1 MVFTTICVNKRLR
14 ERQQQQQLRYES
26 NFINSIRSIS
36 TRRTYE
42 FRFNKYR
49 EFASDKLLLADSR
62 LIENQIIDFIFSL
75 KKRGLRQGSLNGY
88 LSAITHFYVMNDIM
102 LNRKKITKFINMDER
117 NKRNQNQGYT
127 TEQIQKLLDICDER
141 TKVIILIYASTGIR
155 LAALPALKIGDLER
169 INDPDLDLKLF
180 KIRVYPG
187 YKEEYI
193 TFCTPECSK
202 VIDSYLEYRK
212 RSGEELKDD
221 APLIREQFSSDASDL
236 FRVKNPKHITTDTIA
251 KMLRLKI
258 IQAGRK
264 VDHLVDGKNE
274 GFKYRKDIP
283 LIHGFRKF
291 FNTALMNADVH
302 PSFKKLLMGH
312 SVQLDEVY
320 YDKGSDKS
328 RAKLLEEYSKAID
341 ALTIN
346 EENRLR
352 KKVEELT
359 PKSDELEAMKA
370 ELRDRRE
377 QSERLGLA
385 VDKLMAQYNKTRR
398 DRKRATRISIHKN
411 KPLRYT
417 A

>member
-1 MVFTTICVNKRLR
+1 VSRRQR
-14 ERQQQQQLRYES
+14 ERQQQQQQLRYES
-26 NFINSIRSIS
+26 NFINSIGSIS

-49 EFASDKLLLADSR
+49 EFASDKLLLSDPR

-88 LSAITHFYVMNDIM
+88 LSAIIHFYVMNDVV
-102 LNRKKITKFINMDER
+102 LNRKKITKFINTDER
-117 NKRNQNQGYT
+117 KKRNQNQGYT
-127 TEQIQKLLDICDER
+127 TEQIQKLLGICDER
-141 TKVIILIYASTGIR
+141 TKAIILIYVSTGMR
-155 LAALPALKIGDLER
+155 LAALPALKIGDLKAIR
-169 INDPDLDLKLF
+169 INDNTGLF
-180 KIRVYPG
+180 QITVYQG

-221 APLIREQFSSDASDL
+221 APLIRERFSIDASDL

-264 VDHLVDGKNE
+264 VDHLVNGKNE
-274 GFKYRKDIP
+274 GSKYRKDIP

-346 EENRLR
+346 EEHRLR
-352 KKVEELT
+352 RKVEMLT
-359 PKSDELEAMKA
+359 VEKSQM
-370 ELRDRRE
+370 DRL
-377 QSERLGLA
+377 QSE
-385 VDKLMAQYNKTRR
+385 VDKIKSL
-398 DRKRATRISIHKN
+398 
-411 KPLRYT
+411 LRSGK
-417 A
+417 